1 MPTAKCSLAELLEFS
16 FNVNVLDSRFIE
28 FGKIEPPSNKL
39 QHVSP
44 RVTFSIETA
53 SLRFYLRL
61 SLITKT

>member
-44 RVTFSIETA
+44 RETFVSKQKVYVFTY
-53 SLRFYLRL
+53 S
-61 SLITKT
+61 